1 MSGMESDQ
9 NLKGVI
15 TDIIFENADSGFKI
29 CELETKDD
37 IIIVKGTLPFVQ
49 IGETLS
55 LEGMWVTHD
64 VYGEQFSVSSFVK
77 EVPRDPE
84 DLEVFLA
91 SGLIEGV
98 GNATARLI
106 VNAFGTDTYDTIL
119 NHPEELAR
127 LKGIT
132 HNKAM
137 KISAAFQ
144 EHFQMSDI
152 VMFFN
157 KYGAGTKLAVKAYQK
172 YGGNAVQIIEQNP
185 YVMIDDIPEVGFKT
199 ADKIGRTMGLPFDF
213 DSRIYAGILHCL
225 KQGTQYGHV
234 YIPFEMLENECAE
247 LLQVERSKIASRID
261 ELDIL
266 SKVKIQTDDR
276 GSRIVYLSYMYHCEK
291 YVAERLYGLRSVNCT
306 FEEENFQMSIRQFAG
321 FTGYELDKD
330 QVNAVRTAG
339 ENGVTVITGGPGT
352 GKTTIIRAL
361 VHFMSSC
368 NKKCLLA
375 APTGRAAK
383 RMTES
388 CGIQAKTIHRLLEF
402 SGDDTNDDAGLTF
415 KRDENNPVEADVI
428 IIDELS
434 MVDTL
439 LMYHLLKALPDQI
452 QLILVGDKDQ
462 LPSVGP
468 GNVLRDIISS
478 ALFPTVT
485 LSVIYRQ
492 NNESLITWNA
502 HQINMGKMPEFNRKK
517 GDFFMINSTNP
528 QNCAGAVVELC
539 TKRLPEAYGIDPI
552 RDIQVLIPAKKGTSG
567 AINMNILLQEKL
579 NPAERYKKE
588 ILMNDTIYR
597 EGDRIMQI
605 KNNYRIKWQ
614 RKDRMEEEGEGIFN
628 GEMGEISQINEKARE
643 LTVIF
648 DDDRYA
654 TYNFNELGQ
663 LEHCYAI
670 TVHKSQG
677 SEFPYCI
684 IPLVGN
690 PSMLMT
696 RNILYTAITRAKK
709 MVIIVG
715 TKEHVR
721 LMAENDRQQL
731 RFTGLKRML
740 ESNVDHAD
748 P

>member
-1 MSGMESDQ
+1 
-9 NLKGVI
+9 
-15 TDIIFENADSGFKI
+15 
-29 CELETKDD
+29 
-37 IIIVKGTLPFVQ
+37 
-49 IGETLS
+49 
-55 LEGMWVTHD
+55 
-64 VYGEQFSVSSFVK
+64 
-77 EVPRDPE
+77 
-84 DLEVFLA
+84 
-91 SGLIEGV
+91 
-98 GNATARLI
+98 
-106 VNAFGTDTYDTIL
+106 
-119 NHPEELAR
+119 
-127 LKGIT
+127 
-132 HNKAM
+132 
-137 KISAAFQ
+137 
-144 EHFQMSDI
+144 
-152 VMFFN
+152 
-157 KYGAGTKLAVKAYQK
+157 
-172 YGGNAVQIIEQNP
+172 
-185 YVMIDDIPEVGFKT
+185 
-199 ADKIGRTMGLPFDF
+199 
-213 DSRIYAGILHCL
+213 
-225 KQGTQYGHV
+225 
-234 YIPFEMLENECAE
+234 
-247 LLQVERSKIASRID
+247 
-261 ELDIL
+261 
-266 SKVKIQTDDR
+266 
-276 GSRIVYLSYMYHCEK
+276 
-291 YVAERLYGLRSVNCT
+291 
-306 FEEENFQMSIRQFAG
+306 
-321 FTGYELDKD
+321 
-330 QVNAVRTAG
+330 
-339 ENGVTVITGGPGT
+339 
-352 GKTTIIRAL
+352 
-361 VHFMSSC
+361 
-368 NKKCLLA
+368 
-375 APTGRAAK
+375 
-383 RMTES
+383 
-388 CGIQAKTIHRLLEF
+388 
-402 SGDDTNDDAGLTF
+402 
-415 KRDENNPVEADVI
+415 
-428 IIDELS
+428 
-434 MVDTL
+434 
-439 LMYHLLKALPDQI
+439 
-452 QLILVGDKDQ
+452 
-462 LPSVGP
+462 
-468 GNVLRDIISS
+468 
-478 ALFPTVT
+478 
-485 LSVIYRQ
+485 
-492 NNESLITWNA
+492 
-502 HQINMGKMPEFNRKK
+502 
-517 GDFFMINSTNP
+517 MINSTNP

-579 NPAERYKKE
+579 NPAEQYKKE